1 VVRHQEDT
9 MKVQSLM
16 HTDAITCRIDDSAQR
31 AAQLMWDHDLG
42 CVPVVDEQRVI
53 AGIVTDRDLCMA
65 AYTRGELLADIPV
78 TLAMTRDVR
87 CCGADDDLHDVER
100 IMSDRQIR
108 RMPVVDS
115 DGHPIAVISIN
126 DIARASMTDGI
137 NPREVAATV
146 AAVSTPRERSLS
158 SVA

>member
-1 VVRHQEDT
+1 

-16 HTDAITCRIDDSAQR
+16 HQDAITCRLDDSAGR
-31 AAQLMWDHDLG
+31 AAQLMWDHDIG
-42 CVPVVDEQRVI
+42 CVPVVDEQGMV

-78 TLAMTRDVR
+78 TIAMAREVQ
-87 CCGADDDLHDVER
+87 CCSAGDDLQAVEK
-100 IMSDRQIR
+100 IMSERQIR
-108 RMPVVDS
+108 RMPVIDS
-115 DGHPIAVISIN
+115 DGRPIAVISIN

-137 NPREVAATV
+137 NPREVAATI
-146 AAVSTPRERSLS
+146 AAVSTPRERSVT